1 MVFSLYCPAE
11 MIFCV
16 FYFVLFF
23 NHCISV
29 FVLLCFIFC
38 ALLVILPLLLVIMG
52 GQHDGLL
59 LSGSP
64 PYLSHLYIYM
74 YIFSWQINSDA
85 SCTLSFFRCYGVIIQ
100 RPFYVARQCKQQYWL
115 LEMNGFRISSF
126 CSTFWPKITTICSN
140 SLKLYTKL
148 ADLFPDTE
156 LLISVSNCTCFSFCF
171 FIESW
176 AHRDYFPHSTLCSEK
191 NIHFCFLA

>member
-74 YIFSWQINSDA
+74 YIFHGKL
-85 SCTLSFFRCYGVIIQ
+85 TLMLLVLASFFSMLWRDNIATILCCKAMQ
-100 RPFYVARQCKQQYWL
+100 VAV
-115 LEMNGFRISSF
+115 
-126 CSTFWPKITTICSN
+126 
-140 SLKLYTKL
+140 L
-148 ADLFPDTE
+148 AT
-156 LLISVSNCTCFSFCF
+156 
-171 FIESW
+171 
-176 AHRDYFPHSTLCSEK
+176 
-191 NIHFCFLA
+191 

>member
-1 MVFSLYCPAE
+1 
-11 MIFCV
+11 MIFFV

-23 NHCISV
+23 NHRISV

-85 SCTLSFFRCYGVIIQ
+85 SCTCKFFSMLWRDNIATILCCNAMQ
-100 RPFYVARQCKQQYWL
+100 VAV
-115 LEMNGFRISSF
+115 
-126 CSTFWPKITTICSN
+126 
-140 SLKLYTKL
+140 L
-148 ADLFPDTE
+148 AT
-156 LLISVSNCTCFSFCF
+156 
-171 FIESW
+171 
-176 AHRDYFPHSTLCSEK
+176 
-191 NIHFCFLA
+191 